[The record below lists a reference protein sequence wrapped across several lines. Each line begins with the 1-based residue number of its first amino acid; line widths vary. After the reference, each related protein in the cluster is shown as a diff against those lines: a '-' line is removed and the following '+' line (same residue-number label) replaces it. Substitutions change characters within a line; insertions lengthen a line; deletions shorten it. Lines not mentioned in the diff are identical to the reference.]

1 MARHPAADGTF
12 VYGDGGI
19 QNVQLPYPRV
29 SNLGVPAA
37 VEDQPV
43 VLAIEYLIAFVP
55 AGPFA
60 ALRQR
65 GGGASRR
72 GRQTPLQERLEH
84 GAEAL
89 GRFQHRLVPPAPRAP
104 QPPPRASP
112 R

>member
-19 QNVQLPYPRV
+19 QTVQFPYRRV

-84 GAEAL
+84 GAKAL
-89 GRFQHRLVPPAPRAP
+89 GRLPHRLLPRAP
-104 QPPPRASP
+104 APPPTPAP
-112 R
+112 PL